1 MSARSPLP
9 FACCRATCLTLL
21 VFGVTALQAAELASS
36 PTDLLQRFDAD
47 HDGRVS
53 LYEYQRYLS
62 RGFRAMDRNFDGIVS
77 ASELPDG
84 THYRERRELDLT
96 TLEQRF
102 ARQFHALDRDRNGSL
117 DVKELNQPPQR

>member
-1 MSARSPLP
+1 MSARSTLP
-9 FACCRATCLTLL
+9 FACCRATCLSLL
-21 VFGVTALQAAELASS
+21 LFSVSRLQAAELASS

-47 HDGRVS
+47 HDGRIS

-62 RGFRAMDRNFDGIVS
+62 RGFRAMDRNLDGIVS

-84 THYRERRELDLT
+84 TRYRERRELDLT

-102 ARQFHALDRDRNGSL
+102 ARQFHALDRDHNGHL
-117 DVKELNQPPQR
+117 DLAELNQPPQR